1 MTKKPGVMIYFDMQ
15 QTLNRMSDRNAGILF
30 RAILEYGA
38 TGKVPKLPDTLC
50 LLWPLIQMRLDSDDQ
65 RYRSISLKR
74 QYATY
79 KRWNKDDGEACKTF
93 EQWLLDNCDEEE
105 AL

>member
-1 MTKKPGVMIYFDMQ
+1 MSDKPGVMIYFDMR
-15 QTLNRMSDRNAGILF
+15 QTLSRLSDRQAGILF

-38 TGKVPKLPDTLC
+38 TKKVPELPDSLY
-50 LLWPLIQMRLDSDDQ
+50 LLWPLLQMRLDNDDQ
-65 RYRSISLKR
+65 RYHSISQKR

-79 KRWNKDDGEACKTF
+79 KRWNKDDCKTF
-93 EQWLLDNCDEEE
+93 EQWLLDNCDEAE